1 MSGSKQ
7 ITFGP
12 FRLDEPNETLW
23 RGTQAL
29 ALRPKAFALLKFLI
43 ERPGQLVTKQ
53 QLLDAVWPG
62 TFVTDAV
69 LKDSIRQL
77 REVLEDDARS
87 PQFIET
93 LHRRG
98 YRFIGEVGGQVAP
111 AAPAKPA
118 PPPASRPLAPDSG
131 FYAPFFPPAS
141 ALPNVFGR
149 EAALTEM
156 RRWLDKALRAY
167 KQMIFVTGEAG
178 IGKTTLVETF
188 LDQAAGDHGIL
199 IARGQCLEQYGAGE
213 PYLPVLEAFSRLCR
227 GPQGGPI
234 IEILRTHA
242 PTWLIQMPSLITA
255 ADREALQ
262 QQISGA
268 TRDRMMRE
276 MAEAVEALTA
286 QTPLV
291 LVLEDLHWSDYSTLD
306 LVSYLARRR
315 EPARL
320 MVIATYRPVEV
331 ILSEHPL
338 KSVKQELQAH
348 RLCKEL
354 PLEYLSEEAI
364 AEFIAMKLP
373 RHQLPEGLAGLIHQR
388 TEGNPL
394 FMVNLVDFLLAERII
409 SEEQGQWQLQVELV
423 ELELGVPENIRHLIE
438 KQIERLGPEQQ
449 RVLEAASV
457 VGMECSAVAIG
468 AALNRDVLEVEE
480 QCEELARRQ
489 QFLSPSW
496 LVELPDGTITPRH
509 KFMHILYLDVLYNRI
524 AVTRRAQMHLRV
536 GHSGESIYGQHVA
549 EIAAELAVHFEQGRD
564 WPRAV
569 KYLHMASENATN
581 SFASHEAATLWKR
594 AMELTKLLPPTEGRS
609 DIGQPTT

>member
-1 MSGSKQ
+1 MSGNRQ

-12 FRLDEPNETLW
+12 YRLDESNECLW
-23 RGTQAL
+23 RDARPL
-29 ALRPKAFALLKFLI
+29 ALRPKAFALLKFLLDH
-43 ERPGQLVTKQ
+43 PGHLVTKQ

-77 REVLEDDARS
+77 REVLEDDAKS

-93 LHRRG
+93 VHRRG
-98 YRFIGEVGGQVAP
+98 YRFIGQIAPRVTPDKTEEGAP
-111 AAPAKPA
+111 ASPPVPLNAD
-118 PPPASRPLAPDSG
+118 PPA
-131 FYAPFFPPAS
+131 
-141 ALPNVFGR
+141 ALFAATPSLPSVFGR
-149 EAALTEM
+149 QSALTEIQG
-156 RRWLDKALRAY
+156 WLGRALRAD
-167 KQMIFVTGEAG
+167 KQLVFVTGEAG

-188 LDQAAGDHGIL
+188 LDQAAAHHGLL

-227 GPQGGPI
+227 EPGDGQI
-234 IEILRTHA
+234 IALLRRYA

-255 ADREALQ
+255 AEREDLQ
-262 QQISGA
+262 RQISGA
-268 TRDRMMRE
+268 TRDRMLRE
-276 MAEAVEALTA
+276 MAEAIEALTA
-286 QTPLV
+286 KAPLV
-291 LVLEDLHWSDYSTLD
+291 LILEDLHWSDHSTLN
-306 LVSYLARRR
+306 LISYLARRR

-338 KSVKQELQAH
+338 KGVKQELQAH

-354 PLEYLSEEAI
+354 PLEYLGETAI
-364 AEFIAMKLP
+364 AEFIAVKFP
-373 RHQLPEGLAGLIHQR
+373 CNQLPAGLARLIQQR

-394 FMVNLVDFLLAERII
+394 FMVNLVDYLLAERII
-409 SEEQGQWQLQVELV
+409 REEQGQWRLQVDLA
-423 ELELGVPENIRHLIE
+423 ELEPGVPENIRHLIE
-438 KQIERLGPEQQ
+438 KQIERLGLEQQ

-457 VGMECSAVAIG
+457 VGMECSAVAIA
-468 AALNRDVLEVEE
+468 AALNEDILPVEE

-496 LVELPDGTITPRH
+496 LVELPDGRVTPRH
-509 KFMHILYLDVLYNRI
+509 KFMHILYLDVIYSRI
-524 AVTRRAQMHLRV
+524 AVTRRGQMHLRV
-536 GHSGESIYGQHVA
+536 GNCGEAVYGAQVS

-569 KYLHMASENATN
+569 KYLHMAAENAAS
-581 SFASHEAATLWKR
+581 SFASHEAATLLKR
-594 AMELTKLLPPTEGRS
+594 ARELTRLLPDAEQRHDARPS
-609 DIGQPTT
+609 SA